1 MLHVT
6 RRKNDLQLKQR
17 KKEVTDD
24 EQHNE
29 LLKKQAETRDVN
41 YLRFFEITKYLLLRT
56 LEEYQNVSNNSDKI
70 KTK

>member
-1 MLHVT
+1 
-6 RRKNDLQLKQR
+6 LQLKQR